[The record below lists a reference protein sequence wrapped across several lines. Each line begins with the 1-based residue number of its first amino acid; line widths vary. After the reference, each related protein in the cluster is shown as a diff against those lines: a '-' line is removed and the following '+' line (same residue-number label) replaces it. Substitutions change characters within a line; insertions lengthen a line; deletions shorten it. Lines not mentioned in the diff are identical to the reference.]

1 MADARFYD
9 RAGPFSLAELVDA
22 ADAEIAGAPPSI
34 LEFSDVMPLAEARA
48 DTISFIDNRR
58 YVEAFR
64 KCEAGAIIVAPGHVA
79 LAPPAAQ
86 LLVTK
91 DPYRAY
97 AKVAQMFYP
106 APPIPGRSGGQTGAA
121 PSARIGERVT
131 LMTGAV
137 IGEDCVIGDDCSIGE
152 YTVIGKGVHLGKGCR
167 IGPNCTLIC
176 CTLGSNVVLHTGV
189 RIGQDGFGF
198 APGAEGHEKVP
209 QLGAVIIED
218 DVELGANSC
227 VDRGTGP
234 DTIIGAGTKIDNL
247 CQIAHNVNLGRGCLV
262 AAQVGISGS
271 AKLGD
276 FVMIGGQAG
285 IAGHLQIGDGA
296 KIAGKSGVTKD
307 IPAGMTVAGF
317 PAIKATEHWRNLA
330 AIKRLRKD

>member
-1 MADARFYD
+1 M
-9 RAGPFSLAELVDA
+9 
-22 ADAEIAGAPPSI
+22 
-34 LEFSDVMPLAEARA
+34 
-48 DTISFIDNRR
+48 
-58 YVEAFR
+58 
-64 KCEAGAIIVAPGHVA
+64 
-79 LAPPAAQ
+79 
-86 LLVTK
+86 
-91 DPYRAY
+91 
-97 AKVAQMFYP
+97 
-106 APPIPGRSGGQTGAA
+106 
-121 PSARIGERVT
+121 
-131 LMTGAV
+131 
-137 IGEDCVIGDDCSIGE
+137 
-152 YTVIGKGVHLGKGCR
+152 
-167 IGPNCTLIC
+167 
-176 CTLGSNVVLHTGV
+176 VLHTGV